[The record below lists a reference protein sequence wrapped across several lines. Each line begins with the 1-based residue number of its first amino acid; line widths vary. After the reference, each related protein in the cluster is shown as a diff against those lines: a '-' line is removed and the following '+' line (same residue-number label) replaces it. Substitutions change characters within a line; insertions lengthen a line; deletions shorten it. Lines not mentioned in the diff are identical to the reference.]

1 MTDSKHEALKKKL
14 EEIKSKLLSELK
26 NESSIPINRS
36 EGSFGRLRPSYSAQE
51 IQKGLREVPFLD
63 ALFERRVQE
72 WVDEDEEIKEELLKG
87 VKMGP
92 SSRGKALP

>member
-1 MTDSKHEALKKKL
+1 
-14 EEIKSKLLSELK
+14 
-26 NESSIPINRS
+26 
-36 EGSFGRLRPSYSAQE
+36 
-51 IQKGLREVPFLD
+51 
-63 ALFERRVQE
+63 VQE